1 MKRWM
6 ITAGVLMASWVSAQ
20 TDAPAPTAPPAPAV
34 TPTSLPGT
42 EAHIY
47 REGEMPVR
55 LFVAK
60 PEGWKPGDRRPAYMF
75 FFGGGFIRGTPERSI
90 GTARMLTKHGFVGI
104 APDYRTRE
112 RFGTSGVECIADARK
127 ALQWV
132 QDHADELGIDPAKI
146 VVGGSSAGGSLAL
159 WTAINASPAGVPA
172 EEAPRV
178 KPAGLVLF
186 SAPTDVGNSRR
197 AYLFSDDPM
206 PYSPLQSLDATTPP
220 VLAFH
225 GDADPTVEYQDA
237 LKLEARL
244 KELGCSI
251 TLVTVPG
258 GNHGFRTQFPE
269 WKSKSDEMVV
279 EFVRNLGLMPTDS
292 RQP

>member
-1 MKRWM
+1 MMRWM
-6 ITAGVLMASWVSAQ
+6 IAVGLLLASNVSAQ
-20 TDAPAPTAPPAPAV
+20 TDASAPANPFAPAV

-42 EAHIY
+42 EAHLY
-47 REGEMPVR
+47 RDGETPVR

-60 PEGWKPGDRRPAYMF
+60 PEGWKAGDRRPAYLF

-112 RFGTSGVECIADARK
+112 RFGTNGVACIADARK

-132 QDHADELGIDPAKI
+132 QDHADELGIDPTKI

-159 WTAINASPAGVPA
+159 WTAINASPEGVPA
-172 EEAPRV
+172 VEAPRV

-186 SAPTDVGNSRR
+186 SAPTDVGTSRR
-197 AYLFSDDPM
+197 AYLFTDDPM
-206 PYSPLQSLDATTPP
+206 PYSPLQNLDASTPP

-225 GDADPTVEYQDA
+225 GDADPTVGYEDA
-237 LKLEARL
+237 VKLEARL

-269 WKSKSDEMVV
+269 WKTKSDEMVV
-279 EFVRNLGLMPTDS
+279 EFVRHLELIPAGAG
-292 RQP
+292 QP

>member
-1 MKRWM
+1 M
-6 ITAGVLMASWVSAQ
+6 IAMALLLASHVSAQ
-20 TDAPAPTAPPAPAV
+20 TETPAPAV

-42 EAHIY
+42 EAYIY
-47 REGEMPVR
+47 REGEAPVR

-60 PEGWKPGDRRPAYMF
+60 PEGWKPGDRRPAYLF

-90 GTARMLTKHGFVGI
+90 GTARMLTRHGFVGI

-112 RFGTSGVECIADARK
+112 RFGTNGVACIADARK

-132 QDHADELGIDPAKI
+132 QDHADELGIDPSKI

-159 WTAINASPAGVPA
+159 WTAINAAPEGVPA
-172 EEAPRV
+172 DEAPRV

-186 SAPTDVGNSRR
+186 SAPTDVGRSRR
-197 AYLFSDDPM
+197 AHLFTDTPM
-206 PYSPLQSLDATTPP
+206 PYSPLQNLDATTPP

-225 GDADPTVEYQDA
+225 GDADPTVGYEDA
-237 LKLEARL
+237 VKLETRL

-251 TLVTVPG
+251 TLVTVPD
-258 GNHGFRTQFPE
+258 GNHGFRTQFPD
-269 WKSKSDEMVV
+269 WKTKSDEMVV
-279 EFVRNLGLMPTDS
+279 EFVRGLGLIPADS
-292 RQP
+292 GQP